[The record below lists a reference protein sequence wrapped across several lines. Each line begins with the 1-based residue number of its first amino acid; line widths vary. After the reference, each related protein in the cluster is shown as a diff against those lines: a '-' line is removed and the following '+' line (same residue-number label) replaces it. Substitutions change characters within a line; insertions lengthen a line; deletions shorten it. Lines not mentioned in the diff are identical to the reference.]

1 MPTMFRDRAL
11 TPCVLALRLAD
22 IAEITDLTVET
33 VYRMT
38 AALDMEGGLPHRTRQ
53 KPGQSRTP
61 QPLAA

>member
-11 TPCVLALRLAD
+11 TPCVLALRLA
-22 IAEITDLTVET
+22 EITDLTVET
-33 VYRMT
+33 VCRMT